1 MERKVS
7 GIDKV
12 AIVFM
17 AIERD
22 VAIKLFG
29 LLDDDEIREISKAM
43 VSLGSVESEVVEKVM
58 EEFNILMTESSSVE
72 GNLANTKNLLGQILG
87 QEATD
92 EVLNDIY
99 GPTGKDIWDKLN
111 NVNEETLSSFLVN
124 EYPQTIALILSKMK
138 SSKVAKILGILPEEL
153 SFDIMQRMLTIEPV
167 KKEVLND
174 IENTLKNEFMANLFL
189 TKKVDTYEIMSEI
202 FNNFDRQ
209 TEQKFFEKLEAT
221 DKESAEKIKSLM
233 FTFYDLLKLSPQA
246 IQAVIKGCDNDMLVI
261 ALKGSNEEMR
271 NFFFGNMSERA
282 SKILK
287 EEMEAKGPVRLKEVD
302 EAQMKIVKITKDL
315 AEKRQIT
322 IPEGDE
328 DEQMIM

>member
-1 MERKVS
+1 MERKIS
-7 GIDKV
+7 GLDKV
-12 AIVFM
+12 AIIFM
-17 AIERD
+17 AVERD

-43 VSLGSVESEVVEKVM
+43 VSLGSVESETVEKVM
-58 EEFNILMTESSSVE
+58 EEFNVLMTESTSVE
-72 GNLANTKNLLGQILG
+72 GNLANTRNLLGQILG

-138 SSKVAKILGILPEEL
+138 SSKVAKILSILPEDL
-153 SFDIMQRMLTIEPV
+153 SFDIVQRMLTIEPV

-209 TEQKFFEKLEAT
+209 TEQKFFEKLEAI

-246 IQAVIKGCDNDMLVI
+246 IQMVIKGCDNDMLVI
-261 ALKGSNEEMR
+261 ALKGSSEEMR

-287 EEMEAKGPVRLKEVD
+287 EEMEAKGPIRLKEVD

>member
-7 GIDKV
+7 GLDKV

-29 LLDDDEIREISKAM
+29 LLDDDEIKEISKAM
-43 VSLGSVESEVVEKVM
+43 VGLGSVESETVEKVM
-58 EEFNILMTESSSVE
+58 EEFNVLMTESSSVE

-87 QEATD
+87 QEATE

-124 EYPQTIALILSKMK
+124 EYPQTIALILSKIK

-153 SFDIMQRMLTIEPV
+153 SFDIIQRMLTIEPV

-209 TEQKFFEKLEAT
+209 TEKKFFEKLEAT
-221 DKESAEKIKSLM
+221 DKESAERIKSLM

-246 IQAVIKGCDNDMLVI
+246 IQTVIKGCDNEMIVI
-261 ALKGSNEEMR
+261 ALKGSSEEMR

>member
-1 MERKVS
+1 MEKKIS
-7 GIDKV
+7 GTDKV
-12 AIVFM
+12 AILLM

-22 VAIKLFG
+22 VSVKMFG
-29 LLDDDEIREISKAM
+29 MMDEDEIKEISKSM

-58 EEFNILMTESSSVE
+58 EEFNVLMTGSNAVE

-111 NVNEETLSSFLVN
+111 NVNEEMLASFLVS

-138 SSKVAKILGILPEEL
+138 SSKVAKILGILPEDL
-153 SFDIMQRMLTIEPV
+153 SFDVVQRMLTIEPV
-167 KKEVLND
+167 KKEVLSD

-202 FNNFDRQ
+202 FNNFDRA
-209 TEQKFFEKLEAT
+209 TEQKFFERLESV
-221 DKESAEKIKSLM
+221 DKESAERIKSLM
-233 FTFYDLLKLSPQA
+233 FTFDDLLKLDAHS
-246 IQAVIKGCDNDMLVI
+246 IQIVIKGCDNEMLTI
-261 ALKGSNEEMR
+261 ALKGSSEEMR
-271 NFFFGNMSERA
+271 QFFFSNMSERA

-287 EEMEAKGPVRLKEVD
+287 EEMEAKGPIRLKEVD

-322 IPEGDE
+322 IPDGTEAD
-328 DEQMIM
+328 QMIM